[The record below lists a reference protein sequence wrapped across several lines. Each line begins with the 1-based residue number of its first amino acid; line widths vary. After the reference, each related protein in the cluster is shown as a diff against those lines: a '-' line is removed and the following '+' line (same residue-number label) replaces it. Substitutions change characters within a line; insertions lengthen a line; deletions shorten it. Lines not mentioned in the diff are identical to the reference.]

1 MQDSERKTVSLSEI
15 KKYCKFSPKVSK
27 VIHQHPKGKTFII
40 AYSYFK
46 GICPLVLQVQ
56 QFDGSERL
64 LLVKAGTEVATQP
77 VGIYYPN
84 ETPEHP
90 LKTIKVLNL
99 LRLPF
104 QGADNCHGMFLLP
117 QEEQVLRVSEQ
128 M

>member
-1 MQDSERKTVSLSEI
+1 MQI
-15 KKYCKFSPKVSK
+15 
-27 VIHQHPKGKTFII
+27 IHQHPFII
-40 AYSYFK
+40 AYTYFK
-46 GICPLVLQVQ
+46 GICPPLVLQVQ
-56 QFDGSERL
+56 QFDGSERP
-64 LLVKAGTEVATQP
+64 LLVKAGTDVATQP

-90 LKTIKVLNL
+90 LKTIKVLNF

-104 QGADNCHGMFLLP
+104 RGADNCHGMFLLQ